1 MCAIVFASLLSLTI
15 SFDAFAKCQLGRV
28 GELPLTMVGL
38 RPMVSVKFND
48 QDAKLVLDSGAF
60 FSMISAATAG
70 EFKLRLSPAPYGL
83 RVQGIG
89 GYVETSLTKVK
100 DFTVAGTTFHNVD
113 FLVGGSEVGGS
124 GVLGQNFLAK
134 LDVEY
139 DFANG
144 MARLFRADDCQNELL
159 AYWVKPGQ
167 TFSKMEI
174 EREGPGHFQT
184 TGEAFVNGV
193 KIRIKFDTGAWTSLL
208 TTKAAARVGIKT
220 DSPGVVDA
228 GYARGVGRA
237 MSKQYIAPVASFKIG
252 DTEEIKNTRL
262 RIADVELLD
271 ADMLLGAD
279 FFVSHRVY
287 VANSE
292 RRLYLTY
299 NGGAVFNLAKA
310 PPINEPAAPMAG
322 DDADAAH
329 DSSKVDASK
338 VDASKVDASKV
349 DASKV
354 DASKV
359 DANPADAAELARLGE
374 ALAARRDFDQAL
386 ADLSKAVALSPDEP
400 EYLYRRALVYQQN
413 GQSDLALA
421 DLDRVLMLKEDF
433 LLAYIPRAQIRLR
446 SKNVDGAIADL
457 DAADRLA
464 AKQADLRLT
473 LAEFYE
479 AADQI
484 PAAMKQYDLW
494 IQNHPVD
501 SRIAAALS
509 ARCLASALQN
519 QDLEGGLDSCN
530 RALRKADRKNPNYS
544 YVYVHRGLIRLRQ
557 KYYDKAMSDFEEALK
572 IMPTNARAL
581 YARGIAK
588 TRLNKTTEGAADM
601 AAAVKMAPTVAEQ
614 FKRRG
619 FTQ

>member
-1 MCAIVFASLLSLTI
+1 MCAIAFTLLMLLAI
-15 SFDAFAKCQLGRV
+15 SFDASAKCQLGRL
-28 GELPLTMVGL
+28 GELSLTMAGL
-38 RPMVSVKFND
+38 RPLVSVKFND

-60 FSMISAATAG
+60 FSMITAATAG
-70 EFKLRLSPAPYGL
+70 EYKLKLSPAPYGL
-83 RVQGIG
+83 RVEGIG
-89 GYVETSLTKVK
+89 GYVETSVTNVK
-100 DFTVAGTTFHNVD
+100 DFSVAGVTFHKVD
-113 FLVGGSEVGGS
+113 FLVGGSEVGAAGL
-124 GVLGQNFLAK
+124 LGQNFLAK

-144 MARLFRADDCQNELL
+144 MARLFRAEDCKNELL

-167 TFSKMEI
+167 SFSQMEI
-174 EREGPGHFQT
+174 EREGRGHFHT
-184 TGEAFVNGV
+184 VGVAYVNGM
-193 KIRIKFDTGAWTSLL
+193 KIRVKFDTGAWTSLL
-208 TTKAAARVGIKT
+208 SIKAAERAGIKI

-228 GYARGVGRA
+228 GYARGVGRGT
-237 MSKQYIAPVASFKIG
+237 SKQYIAPVASFKIG
-252 DTEEIKNTRL
+252 DSEEIKNTRL
-262 RIADVELLD
+262 RIADVELND

-292 RRLYLTY
+292 HKLYLTY

-310 PPINEPAAPMAG
+310 PPVNEPAAPIAT

-329 DSSKVDASK
+329 DSSKAEAKADV
-338 VDASKVDASKV
+338 
-349 DASKV
+349 
-354 DASKV
+354 
-359 DANPADAAELARLGE
+359 NPADAAELARLGE
-374 ALAARRDFDQAL
+374 ALAARRDFEHAL
-386 ADLSKAVALSPDEP
+386 TDLSKAVELGPDEP
-400 EYLYRRALVYQQN
+400 EYRYRRALVYQQN

-446 SKNVDGAIADL
+446 NKNVTGAIADL

-473 LAEFYE
+473 LAGLYE

-484 PAAMKQYDLW
+484 PVAMKQYDLW

-530 RALRKADRKNPNYS
+530 RALNIADKKNSSYS
-544 YVYVHRGLIRLRQ
+544 YILVNRGLVRLRQ
-557 KYYDKAMSDFEEALK
+557 KYYDKAISDFEAAVK
-572 IMPTNARAL
+572 MIPNNARAL
-581 YARGIAK
+581 YGRGVAK
-588 TRLNKTTEGAADM
+588 TLVNKTAEGAADM
-601 AAAVKMAPTVAEQ
+601 DAAVKIAPNVAEQ